1 MTTWLTRLAIAA
13 IVLSALWAVGSLVMR
28 RNIEE
33 AAYTVIEQRSGY
45 EIRRYA
51 QQLIAETAMP
61 SLSSADTGT
70 AFRLVAGYIF
80 GANEG
85 RQKISMTAPVT
96 MAPTPEQI
104 APEKI
109 AMTAPVM
116 MGAGTMAFV
125 LPSKYKSVS
134 DLPKPNNPLVK
145 LREVPERTVAALRFG
160 FSAGSDRAAAKI
172 AELNA
177 LLARDR
183 LQSVGPSQLAGYD
196 PPFAMPLTK
205 RYEILIDVTPR

>member
-13 IVLSALWAVGSLVMR
+13 IVLSVLWAVGSLVMR

-33 AAYTVIEQRSGY
+33 AAYTVVEQRSGY

-51 QQLIAETAMP
+51 KSLIAETSMP
-61 SLSSADTGT
+61 SLSSADTGA
-70 AFRLVAGYIF
+70 AFRAVAGYIF

-85 RQKISMTAPVT
+85 RQKINMTAPVT
-96 MAPTPEQI
+96 MAP

-125 LPSKYKSVS
+125 LPSKYKLLS

-160 FSAGSDRAAAKI
+160 YIAGPDRVMTKT

-183 LQSVGPSQLAGYD
+183 LAPVGTPQLAGYD

-205 RYEILIDVTPR
+205 RYEILVEVAPR

>member
-1 MTTWLTRLAIAA
+1 MTVWLYRLAMAG
-13 IVLSALWAVGSLVMR
+13 IVLGALWAVGSLVMR

-33 AAYTVIEQRSGY
+33 AAYTVVEQRSGY

-51 QQLIAETAMP
+51 KSLIAETAMP

-85 RQKISMTAPVT
+85 RQKINMTGPVT
-96 MAPTPEQI
+96 MAP

-109 AMTAPVM
+109 AMTAPVT
-116 MGAGTMAFV
+116 MGAGTMAFI
-125 LPSKYKSVS
+125 LPSKYKSLS
-134 DLPKPNNPLVK
+134 ELPKPNNPLVK

-160 FSAGSDRAAAKI
+160 FMAGSDRVTAKT

-183 LQSVGPSQLAGYD
+183 VTSVGPPLLAGYD

-205 RYEILIDVTPR
+205 RYEILMDVAPR